1 MSNHLACELRGEVQ
15 VLSPYG
21 TWGAVPGWV
30 APVRADAGATAT
42 LSFPVTVPA
51 TAQPGSQSWLLVK
64 LMYFGR
70 VRYSGAVPFTVTPIT
85 RALSQDAWPC
95 DTDDRR
101 VRVIMGGT
109 PISGHRRH

>member
-21 TWGAVPGWV
+21 AWGAVPSWV
-30 APVRADAGATAT
+30 APVRADAGSTAA

-51 TAQPGSQSWLLVK
+51 TAQPGWEAWLLVK

-70 VRYSGAVPFTVTPIT
+70 VRYSQAVRFTVT
-85 RALSQDAWPC
+85 R
-95 DTDDRR
+95 
-101 VRVIMGGT
+101 
-109 PISGHRRH
+109 